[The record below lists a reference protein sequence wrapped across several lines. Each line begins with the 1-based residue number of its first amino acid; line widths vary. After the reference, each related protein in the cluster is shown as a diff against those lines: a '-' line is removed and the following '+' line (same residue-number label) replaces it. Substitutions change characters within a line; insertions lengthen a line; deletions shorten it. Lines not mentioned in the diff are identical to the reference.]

1 MAGYVTKLMGHVYD
15 GANLSGEALINGVF
29 AEIASGGVKKTT
41 AARDTL
47 LRVEEKT
54 ELWGSPAL
62 RLNVTGAGTDEVYF
76 MENEWEVDENAEWNE
91 ADYTLPAGKYV
102 RMKRLL
108 PGEQVIMT
116 VGSELYATLAVG
128 DTVQPAAGG
137 TVAKYTAPTGR

>member
-76 MENEWEVDENAEWNE
+76 VEN
-91 ADYTLPAGKYV
+91 
-102 RMKRLL
+102 
-108 PGEQVIMT
+108 
-116 VGSELYATLAVG
+116 
-128 DTVQPAAGG
+128 
-137 TVAKYTAPTGR
+137 

>member
-76 MENEWEVDENAEWNE
+76 VENEWEVDENAEWNE

-128 DTVQPAAGG
+128 DTAQPAAGG
-137 TVAKYTAPTGR
+137 TVAKYTAPTGG